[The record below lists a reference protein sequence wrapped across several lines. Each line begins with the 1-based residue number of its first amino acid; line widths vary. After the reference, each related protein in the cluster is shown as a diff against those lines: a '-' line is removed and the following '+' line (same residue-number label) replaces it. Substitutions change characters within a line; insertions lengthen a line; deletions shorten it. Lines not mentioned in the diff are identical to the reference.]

1 MSNWLFSL
9 KKDKYFRHVCVCGI
23 KFSFFRSCCKKKI
36 AETLIR
42 MEEEGTNG
50 GGNYGQLNQLEKM
63 CKDAITKMKRFDTLP
78 THYINILRTFAQSLV
93 LPSINRDEVSSLVE
107 NMRTTGIQ
115 YREKGPKLIVS
126 LTSYPKRMYDIHMC
140 IYSLL
145 SQTTRPD
152 KVILWLAEEQ
162 FPNREKDI
170 PQKVLQLCQYG
181 LEIRWC
187 PDYKSHKK
195 LVPALQTFPD
205 DVIVTADDDLYYAP
219 DWLEKL
225 WNKYQELKQ
234 GVIAHRCHRI
244 KIQDNNIQPYT
255 SWQFC
260 IRTGDSSYLN
270 FQTNGG
276 GTLYS
281 PGSIHPD
288 VLNVD
293 KAMELC
299 PRADDVWF
307 WGMTVL
313 AGTKIHV
320 LDDPNP
326 IVYTNAIRE
335 VCLNQDETLF
345 STNKVGGNDT
355 QIRNLFN
362 AYPEIWKKVLQEYT
376 ETTKA

>member
-1 MSNWLFSL
+1 MSNWLFSV
-9 KKDKYFRHVCVCGI
+9 KQDECFRHVCVCGI
-23 KFSFFRSCCKKKI
+23 KLSFFRKRFKRKL
-36 AETLIR
+36 AEKLCN
-42 MEEEGTNG
+42 MERGENRGQWEC
-50 GGNYGQLNQLEKM
+50 GQLNRLENM
-63 CKDAITKMKRFDTLP
+63 CKDAISKIQRFDTLP

-107 NMRTTGIQ
+107 NMKTVGVQ
-115 YREKGPKLIVS
+115 AREKGPKLIVS

-145 SQTTRPD
+145 SQTTKPD
-152 KVILWLAEEQ
+152 KVILWLAESQ
-162 FPNREKDI
+162 FPNREEDVPK
-170 PQKVLQLCQYG
+170 KVLQLCQYG
-181 LEIRWC
+181 LEICWC

-195 LVPALQTFPD
+195 LVPALQAYPD

-225 WNKYQELKQ
+225 WNKYQELGS

-244 KIQDNNIQPYT
+244 KIQADKIQPYT

-260 IRTGDSSYLN
+260 VRTGDTTYLN

-288 VLNVD
+288 VLKVD

-299 PRADDVWF
+299 PCADDVWF

-320 LDDPNP
+320 LDNPNP

-335 VCLNQDETLF
+335 VCLNQDGTLF
-345 STNKVGGNDT
+345 STNKVGGNDS
-355 QIRNLFN
+355 QLENLFK
-362 AYPEIWKKVLQEYT
+362 AYPEIWKRVLQEHR
-376 ETTKA
+376 ETGKS